1 MTGLDPQ
8 VEEVLAGLEELQ
20 ADINRRRQMGED
32 VLPLLCLPR
41 EAAQLLHIL
50 VASIRARR
58 VLEIGTSSGWSG
70 TWIATALPEDGQL
83 VTIEAEPRK
92 IELAR
97 RTFTEAGVAGRVQ
110 IVEGRALEVLPSI
123 PGPFDLVFIDAV
135 KSEYV
140 DYFQAAAPLVLPGGL
155 IVADNVISHAEEVKS
170 YLEHVR
176 STAGYVSVT
185 VPIGSG
191 LEVTLKR

>member
-1 MTGLDPQ
+1 MGRQ
-8 VEEVLAGLEELQ
+8 VEQVLDGLEQLQ
-20 ADINRRRQMGED
+20 ADIDRRRRQGED
-32 VLPLLCLPR
+32 LLPLLCLSR
-41 EAAQLLHIL
+41 DAACLLHIL

-92 IELAR
+92 VELAR
-97 RTFTEAGVAGRVQ
+97 RTFADAGIAGRVR

-135 KSEYV
+135 KSEYLA
-140 DYFQAAAPLVLPGGL
+140 YFEAAAPLVLPGGL
-155 IVADNVISHAEEVKS
+155 IVADNVISHAGEVQP
-170 YLEHVR
+170 YLEHVK
-176 STAGYVSVT
+176 AAPGYVSVT